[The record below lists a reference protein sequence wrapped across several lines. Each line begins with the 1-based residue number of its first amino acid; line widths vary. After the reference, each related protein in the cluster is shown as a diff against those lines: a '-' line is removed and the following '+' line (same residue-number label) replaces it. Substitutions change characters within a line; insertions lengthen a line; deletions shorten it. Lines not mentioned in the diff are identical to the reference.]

1 MSDSSQPPFSREDVA
16 RMVSH
21 MNEDHADSVL
31 AYAQHFGQCRDATAA
46 TLIDVTP
53 DAMSLKVALLSEEK
67 EIKIPFERP
76 LESGHD
82 AHMTMVKMSK
92 VAKKSL
98 RVS

>member
-67 EIKIPFERP
+67 VINIPFEHP

>member
-1 MSDSSQPPFSREDVA
+1 MSGSSQPLFSREDVA

-21 MNEDHADSVL
+21 MNDDHADSVL
-31 AYAQHFGQCRDATAA
+31 AYAQHFGQCPDATAA
-46 TLIDVTP
+46 TLLDVTP
-53 DAMSLKVALLSEEK
+53 EAMSLKVVLLNDEEK
-67 EIKIPFERP
+67 INIPFERP

-98 RVS
+98 GAS

>member
-1 MSDSSQPPFSREDVA
+1 MSDSSQAPFSEEDVA

-46 TLIDVTP
+46 TLIDVTA
-53 DAMSLKVALLSEEK
+53 DAMTLKVIVMGDEK
-67 EIKIPFERP
+67 EINIPFEHP
-76 LESGHD
+76 LKSGHD

-92 VAKKSL
+92 AAKKSL
-98 RVS
+98 SAL

>member
-53 DAMSLKVALLSEEK
+53 DAMSLKVDLLSEEK
-67 EIKIPFERP
+67 EINIPFERP

>member
-1 MSDSSQPPFSREDVA
+1 MSDSSQPPFSPKDVT

-53 DAMSLKVALLSEEK
+53 DAMLLKVALLNDEK
-67 EIKIPFERP
+67 TIKIPFERP

-82 AHMTMVKMSK
+82 AHMTMIKMSK
-92 VAKKSL
+92 LAKKSL

>member
-1 MSDSSQPPFSREDVA
+1 
-16 RMVSH
+16 
-21 MNEDHADSVL
+21 MNDDHPDSVL

-53 DAMSLKVALLSEEK
+53 DAMSLKVDLLSEK
-67 EIKIPFERP
+67 KAIKIPFERP
-76 LESGHD
+76 LKSGHD

>member
-1 MSDSSQPPFSREDVA
+1 MSDPSQAPFSREDVV

-46 TLIDVTP
+46 TLIDVTA
-53 DAMSLKVALLSEEK
+53 DAMTLKVVVMNEEK
-67 EIKIPFERP
+67 EIHIAFEHS
-76 LESGHD
+76 LKSGHD

-92 VAKKSL
+92 AAKKSL
-98 RVS
+98 GAL